1 MIINGIK
8 RKLLSNNIKS
18 FLTEHQLNQS
28 RFSLKILLEG
38 GAGKHMMHP
47 YEMMSMSIA
56 DIKEIVSTS
65 KKGIKVPEKFDG
77 SANLH
82 FSIKPTGQPVK
93 IEDIVFIRQDNPD
106 NVGNYNNNLNWLRQ
120 KFSASPGIETMFIG
134 AKAIAMACLE
144 LDPALVSEVFDNPD
158 PQMQMQG
165 REFKGTYVNCDIIFP
180 KKPIQ
185 INYGQFRIAMH
196 NLKDYYLGADAKGKP
211 NIDWTDDSEL
221 NYQRPT
227 DEYTFDTYNDPRFI
241 KFTDAM
247 KKALITIT
255 NEELI
260 QGLNPDYFKPEEFA
274 FSYGGKELVS
284 LNKLT
289 DEDEAFLLKD
299 IIELQS
305 KYEFTDDSTLGD
317 IKSFFIYRFVPG
329 EVQRVKEKLQSIP
342 EISSRPDVCEYLANY
357 LINNAIS
364 KEEIKVRPDME
375 KYNVGAVAAKKV
387 MKDEFKLDKDLIS
400 KMVDMGLFSAD
411 RYKNKYYKNILTNLK
426 PEINENIRL
435 FKDIFYN
442 LGVKLLEGVKST
454 MMTDDYS
461 RKESQRLTQDVIHAL
476 EDYYSLP
483 YFDEINNTSIS
494 GKRVPYIDYEDYIEN
509 NPNSALD
516 EATYKKMSTH
526 NNIVDRARYDIY
538 KIELLIQN
546 ANKKQGINVD
556 LNNKKDILN
565 KAQNLIV
572 DAVEG
577 VVFNFKGN
585 KFKFTGA
592 YAPINQLLGFNY
604 AKSLPA
610 YFPRYYSQKINW
622 TQSPTTNTIAIIP
635 GSFKPPHMGH
645 RKMIEYYI
653 SLGCQQ
659 ILVIVGD
666 PKVETNVR
674 PIGEKSL
681 TGADSIILWKKL
693 CEDLTSADISFIV
706 SPSDSPIEA
715 GISLLMQGSKLID
728 NTTVYLG
735 GSQKQDDAEAGTD
748 ASVLQGFIE
757 HPVLSQMFNP
767 TLNIQNANQSAA
779 PTNTLPPKY
788 LQICDSLGI
797 TQQLPSVQKGKDL
810 GQYHAS
816 DLRFYLDT
824 VRSNPQIK
832 QAMVYY
838 LKDLP
843 TTNFYIN
850 YLWGSDIQ
858 SQSSQM
864 DNQITLEENLLKKFI
879 KLFI

>member
-8 RKLLSNNIKS
+8 RKLLNNNIKS

-120 KFSASPGIETMFIG
+120 KFSTSPGIETMFIG

-364 KEEIKVRPDME
+364 KEEINVRPDME
-375 KYNVGAVAAKKV
+375 KYNVGAVAVKKV
-387 MKDEFKLDKDLIS
+387 MKDEFKLDKELIS

-454 MMTDDYS
+454 MMTNEYS

-728 NTTVYLG
+728 NTIVYLG

>member
-1 MIINGIK
+1 MIINGMK
-8 RKLLSNNIKS
+8 RKLLNNNIKS
-18 FLTEHQLNQS
+18 FLTEHLLNKS

-56 DIKEIVSTS
+56 DIKEIVSTA

-120 KFSASPGIETMFIG
+120 KFSTSPGIETMFIG

-221 NYQRPT
+221 NYQKPT
-227 DEYTFDTYNDPRFI
+227 DEYIFDTYNDPRFI

-260 QGLNPDYFKPEEFA
+260 EGLNPDYFKPEEFA

-329 EVQRVKEKLQSIP
+329 EVQRVKEKLQTIP
-342 EISSRPDVCEYLANY
+342 EISSRPEVCEYLANY

-411 RYKNKYYKNILTNLK
+411 RYKNKYFKNILTNLK

-454 MMTDDYS
+454 MMTDEYS

-509 NPNSALD
+509 NPNSPID
-516 EATYKKMSTH
+516 EATYKKMSNH

-546 ANKKQGINVD
+546 SNKKQGINVD

-604 AKSLPA
+604 AKSLPS

-622 TQSPTTNTIAIIP
+622 TQSPSSNTIAIIP
-635 GSFKPPHMGH
+635 GSFRPPHMGH

-666 PKVETNVR
+666 PKVETNIR

-693 CEDLTSADISFIV
+693 CEDLTSTDISFIV
-706 SPSDSPIEA
+706 SPSDSPIDS
-715 GISLLMQGSKLID
+715 GISLLMKGSKLID

-797 TQQLPSVQKGKDL
+797 TQQLPSTQKGKDL

-816 DLRFYLDT
+816 DLRFFLDT

-864 DNQITLEENLLKKFI
+864 DNQITLEENLLKTFI